1 MRNEFGADGRATR
14 DTQHARAA
22 CLNAG
27 AEARRSV
34 KPGRSMPPASDVFDD
49 DGQPSG
55 GTQSTNVASSTA
67 GPGQRGFD
75 TQTMPAR
82 PADLSGPADQG
93 RGESRNDGVGGTEPG
108 SEDQSRVD
116 THATS
121 VPDPALSQTIAEIVA
136 AHRKRCFAMET
147 RKRLDLALL
156 SLLRTALGWSLA
168 LPADERDTIKA
179 RAVAIADGETDDP
192 EAATWEGIVE
202 AHNAGRQPFEAV
214 EKAATHDMDR
224 LARSLPAWPW
234 FEANVFKSSAVSLA
248 VIVGEAGDLSRYAN
262 PGKLWKRM
270 GVALVGD
277 VRQGG
282 LAKSAP
288 KAEWIAHG
296 YSRQRRSRLW
306 NIGDALVKKQ
316 GYLREVYLARKEYER
331 VKAEARGLTVAPA
344 AKIPA
349 KRAAEFMSDGHVHRR
364 AQRYMEKRLL
374 RDLWSAWRA
383 AGVATGEAVPSADPM
398 FASMD
403 LEAFDV
409 RPVTRRAK
417 GEGEAS

>member
-1 MRNEFGADGRATR
+1 MRNEFEADGHE
-14 DTQHARAA
+14 HADNHTPSAA
-22 CLNAG
+22 ASDAG
-27 AEARRSV
+27 GGA
-34 KPGRSMPPASDVFDD
+34 KPALEPKTSLPPASDDYED
-49 DGQPSG
+49 DGHSG
-55 GTQSTNVASSTA
+55 TDTQEIHAAASTA
-67 GPGQRGFD
+67 GPGQLESD
-75 TQTMPAR
+75 TQLPTAR
-82 PADLSGPADQG
+82 DPADLSDPTDHVEIDAHLI
-93 RGESRNDGVGGTEPG
+93 GVGGADPG
-108 SEDQSRVD
+108 SGDHRLRDAHSI
-116 THATS
+116 A
-121 VPDPALSQTIAEIVA
+121 VPDPDLSQTVAEIIA

-168 LPADERDTIKA
+168 LPADERDAIKE
-179 RAVAIADGETDDP
+179 RAMAIADGETDDP
-192 EAATWEGIVE
+192 DADTWAGIVE
-202 AHNAGRQPFEAV
+202 AHNAGRKPFEAV
-214 EKAATHDMDR
+214 EKAAARDMDR
-224 LARSLPAWPW
+224 LARTLPAWPW
-234 FEANVFKSSAVSLA
+234 FAENVFKLSAVSLA

-282 LAKSAP
+282 LAKNAA

-306 NIGDALVKKQ
+306 NIGDSLVKKQ
-316 GYLREVYLARKEYER
+316 GYLREVYLARKAYER

-364 AQRYMEKRLL
+364 AQRYMEKRML

-383 AGVATGEAVPSADPM
+383 ASISAEPTTSLPPATISDAGDEPA
-398 FASMD
+398 
-403 LEAFDV
+403 
-409 RPVTRRAK
+409 RA
-417 GEGEAS
+417 AR